1 MNLYHVNVCFQEK
14 ITNLKRQREYTENA
28 LSEKLKESSQK
39 LKATEEK
46 VEDLT
51 FRSAKLQKD
60 NKSISSEN
68 TKLNDKLKDTMQI
81 KEHEDIVTH
90 LKVGNVCYTLIFS

>member
-1 MNLYHVNVCFQEK
+1 M
-14 ITNLKRQREYTENA
+14 
-28 LSEKLKESSQK
+28 SEKLKESSQK
-39 LKATEEK
+39 LKAAEEK
-46 VEDLT
+46 IDDLT

-90 LKVGNVCYTLIFS
+90 LKVGNFYYIFIFL

>member
-1 MNLYHVNVCFQEK
+1 MSMYVFQEK

-39 LKATEEK
+39 LKAAEEK

-51 FRSAKLQKD
+51 FCSAKLQKD
-60 NKSISSEN
+60 NKSLSSEN

-90 LKVGNVCYTLIFS
+90 LKVGNVCYILMFS

>member
-1 MNLYHVNVCFQEK
+1 M
-14 ITNLKRQREYTENA
+14 
-28 LSEKLKESSQK
+28 SEKLKESSQK
-39 LKATEEK
+39 LKAAEEK

-60 NKSISSEN
+60 NKSLSSEN
-68 TKLNDKLKDTMQI
+68 TKLNEKLKDTMQI

-90 LKVGNVCYTLIFS
+90 LKVGNVCYISIFS

>member
-1 MNLYHVNVCFQEK
+1 M
-14 ITNLKRQREYTENA
+14 KRQREYTENA

-39 LKATEEK
+39 LKAAEEK

-68 TKLNDKLKDTMQI
+68 IKLNEKLKDTMQI

-90 LKVGNVCYTLIFS
+90 LKVGNFFYIFIFS

>member
-1 MNLYHVNVCFQEK
+1 M
-14 ITNLKRQREYTENA
+14 
-28 LSEKLKESSQK
+28 SEKLKESSQK
-39 LKATEEK
+39 LKAAEEK
-46 VEDLT
+46 IEDLT

-90 LKVGNVCYTLIFS
+90 LKVRNVCYILMFS

>member
-1 MNLYHVNVCFQEK
+1 M
-14 ITNLKRQREYTENA
+14 KRQREYTENA

-39 LKATEEK
+39 LKAAEEK

-60 NKSISSEN
+60 NKSLSSEN

-81 KEHEDIVTH
+81 KEHEDIVAH
-90 LKVGNVCYTLIFS
+90 LKVEKLLLYFHISIPQRCHIS

>member
-39 LKATEEK
+39 LKAAEEK
-46 VEDLT
+46 IEDLT

-60 NKSISSEN
+60 NKSTSSEN

-90 LKVGNVCYTLIFS
+90 LKVGNVCYIFMFS

>member
-1 MNLYHVNVCFQEK
+1 MYDFQEK
-14 ITNLKRQREYTENA
+14 VTNSKRQREYTENA

-39 LKATEEK
+39 LKAAEEK

-60 NKSISSEN
+60 NKSLSSEN
-68 TKLNDKLKDTMQI
+68 AKLNDKLKDTMQI

-90 LKVGNVCYTLIFS
+90 LKVENFYYIFIFS

>member
-1 MNLYHVNVCFQEK
+1 MYLFQEK

-39 LKATEEK
+39 LKAAEEK
-46 VEDLT
+46 IDDLT

-90 LKVGNVCYTLIFS
+90 IKVSNVCYVLMFS